1 MSAESPGQNE
11 HYLRVLRQNFRDW
24 RGTRPFWAGL
34 FVLLGGFPIMYFPYA
49 NLQIG
54 HLTLAMAT
62 TAGAGSLIIGVLL
75 IVLGISL
82 WFQRHVRTFAGVAA
96 ILLALVSIPVSNFG
110 GFLVGFLFALIGGAM
125 AVAWVPGEPEAAP
138 TEPTGSGQGVA
149 PQGGIPQGAVPQGD
163 VPQGVVPQG
172 DVPQGD
178 APQSAPEE
186 PADGVSGPNDL
197 SETSPANGANG
208 RRSAG

>member
-11 HYLRVLRQNFRDW
+11 HYLRVIRRKFRDW

-49 NLQIG
+49 NLQLG
-54 HLTLAMAT
+54 HLTLAMST

-75 IVLGISL
+75 VVLGVSL

-110 GFLVGFLFALIGGAM
+110 GFLFGFLFALIGGAM
-125 AVAWVPGEPEAAP
+125 AVAWAPGEAKAAPAEPEAMAGAP
-138 TEPTGSGQGVA
+138 KAMAAEPALGGRDSGGQDSGGQGEA
-149 PQGGIPQGAVPQGD
+149 PQA
-163 VPQGVVPQG
+163 
-172 DVPQGD
+172 
-178 APQSAPEE
+178 APAPEE
-186 PADGVSGPNDL
+186 AADGVSEPNDL

-208 RRSAG
+208 RHSAG